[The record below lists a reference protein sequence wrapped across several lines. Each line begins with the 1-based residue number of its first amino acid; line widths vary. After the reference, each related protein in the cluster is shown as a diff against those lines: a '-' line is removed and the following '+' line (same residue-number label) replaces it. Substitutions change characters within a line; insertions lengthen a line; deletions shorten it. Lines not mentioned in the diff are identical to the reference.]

1 MVFTDML
8 PTRFP
13 APRRHPPQLQPP
25 IKLEEE
31 SETPS
36 TEFNFG
42 SEGTGSLEG
51 RDGWKDRAGGE
62 RLGLGGGR
70 AGGGDGLG
78 EGGRKEDNR
87 SEEEREKETGM
98 KPEQGRMGRTQRDKP
113 CLRARCL
120 LAG

>member
-36 TEFNFG
+36 TEFSFG

-51 RDGWKDRAGGE
+51 RDGWKDRGGGE

-70 AGGGDGLG
+70 VAG
-78 EGGRKEDNR
+78 EAMVM
-87 SEEEREKETGM
+87 EREAGKKTTGQ
-98 KPEQGRMGRTQRDKP
+98 KRRGERR
-113 CLRARCL
+113 LR
-120 LAG
+120 

>member
-1 MVFTDML
+1 ML

-13 APRRHPPQLQPP
+13 APGRHPPQLQPP

-42 SEGTGSLEG
+42 SEGTGNLE
-51 RDGWKDRAGGE
+51 DGDKWKERGGGE
-62 RLGLGGGR
+62 RLGWGEDGGEVMGM
-70 AGGGDGLG
+70 
-78 EGGRKEDNR
+78 
-87 SEEEREKETGM
+87 EREAGKKTTGWKRRGEEKKEGD
-98 KPEQGRMGRTQRDKP
+98 KARERMGQTQRDKP
-113 CLRARCL
+113 YFRARCL

>member
-13 APRRHPPQLQPP
+13 APRHHPRQLQPP

-42 SEGTGSLEG
+42 SKGTGSFED
-51 RDGWKDRAGGE
+51 RDRWKDRGGGE
-62 RLGLGGGR
+62 RLGLRGGR
-70 AGGGDGLG
+70 RGGDGYG
-78 EGGRKEDNR
+78 EEDRKGDNR
-87 SEEEREKETGM
+87 LEEERRGEE
-98 KPEQGRMGRTQRDKP
+98 R
-113 CLRARCL
+113 
-120 LAG
+120 